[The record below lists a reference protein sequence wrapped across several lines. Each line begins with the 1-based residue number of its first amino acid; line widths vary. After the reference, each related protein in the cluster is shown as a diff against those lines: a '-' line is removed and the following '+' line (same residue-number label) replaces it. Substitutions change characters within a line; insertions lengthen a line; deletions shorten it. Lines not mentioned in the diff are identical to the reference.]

1 MKKALDRLF
10 RGIEILIAILLAI
23 MIFLVF
29 ANVVAR
35 KVFSSGFAWSEEIAR
50 ICFIYLVY
58 FGAIGAMRDNRHLL
72 VETLLVRIPKKAQ
85 KILYA
90 FIQLLIIWL
99 MYILAS
105 GSFGLVLQNI
115 NDRWVVTQIPTPLIW
130 ISGVIAGSAIA
141 LLAVV
146 NLFRLIFLKMP
157 IDELIRPRNDVASV
171 E

>member
-1 MKKALDRLF
+1 MKKTLDRLF